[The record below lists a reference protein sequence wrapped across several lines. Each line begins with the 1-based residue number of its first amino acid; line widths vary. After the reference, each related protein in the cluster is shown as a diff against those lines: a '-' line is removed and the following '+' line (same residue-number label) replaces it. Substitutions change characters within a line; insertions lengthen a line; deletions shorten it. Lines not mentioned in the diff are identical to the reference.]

1 LTGAFLN
8 GVFRGIWNNGL
19 FKSYPKIGLMSNS
32 QWIEGKFDG
41 GRFFGRKSQAQ
52 LVGTYSTALIQRF
65 TFSDNNRVS
74 NKLFNS
80 QTGTIELPKYQSW
93 IDVNYVRDA
102 KTTINQTS
110 TNFRLDSYPPFT
122 FSNNQIPSFL
132 TYSITSNNILK
143 SFDNSL
149 AQNLPNVY
157 LQGYVTDD
165 ILESTSKFKNF
176 QNTENIYRLGTKYKI
191 YENLIPNDGNFTE
204 PFSNNIGYGLDLTA
218 FFNDGWTFSDFQSL
232 YSYTNSNTLSPSF
245 NVFINNPLIIDSNIP
260 GIDPLSSLENKMR
273 IQTANTLQSVVI
285 QVWTLNYK
293 IQVRFSRIVLN
304 NENVVTIKDRYY
316 LSQVNLERLLLTPAV
331 YPSISGSSTY
341 STTNFNLLENTN
353 DYQQFGSSQNATS
366 LTKKQFFFNKKNL
379 DLNIEV
385 SSSLLETIGGGS
397 NPIFVAPSPGNAMSV
412 IFNNI
417 SFYEVDMIPFFNYFG
432 DELLVDNQINTPWT
446 AIAPVIDYSNA
457 DFDFLGNVN
466 LTIDSQTI
474 NNQVQYNILSG
485 NVSGN
490 VTSTVPSTG
499 PIVFENEFISQL
511 NTATSQ

>member
-1 LTGAFLN
+1 
-8 GVFRGIWNNGL
+8 
-19 FKSYPKIGLMSNS
+19 
-32 QWIEGKFDG
+32 
-41 GRFFGRKSQAQ
+41 
-52 LVGTYSTALIQRF
+52 
-65 TFSDNNRVS
+65 
-74 NKLFNS
+74 
-80 QTGTIELPKYQSW
+80 
-93 IDVNYVRDA
+93 
-102 KTTINQTS
+102 
-110 TNFRLDSYPPFT
+110 
-122 FSNNQIPSFL
+122 
-132 TYSITSNNILK
+132 
-143 SFDNSL
+143 
-149 AQNLPNVY
+149 
-157 LQGYVTDD
+157 
-165 ILESTSKFKNF
+165 
-176 QNTENIYRLGTKYKI
+176 
-191 YENLIPNDGNFTE
+191 
-204 PFSNNIGYGLDLTA
+204 
-218 FFNDGWTFSDFQSL
+218 
-232 YSYTNSNTLSPSF
+232 
-245 NVFINNPLIIDSNIP
+245 
-260 GIDPLSSLENKMR
+260 
-273 IQTANTLQSVVI
+273 
-285 QVWTLNYK
+285 
-293 IQVRFSRIVLN
+293 VRFSRIVLN